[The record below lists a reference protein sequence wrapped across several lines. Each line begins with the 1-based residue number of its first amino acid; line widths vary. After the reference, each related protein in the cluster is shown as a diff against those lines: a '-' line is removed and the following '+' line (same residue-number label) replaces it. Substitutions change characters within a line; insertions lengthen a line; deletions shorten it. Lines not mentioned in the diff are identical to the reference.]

1 MMGLLGIVIAY
12 LLGSI
17 PFGYL
22 LTRFATGRDVRTEGS
37 GNIGATNVARAAGPG
52 VGLATLALDIA
63 KGTLA
68 VWIAE
73 WLTNGSPGW
82 MADAALAVIAG
93 HAFPVFLNFKG
104 GKTVATFA
112 GAFVYL
118 MPIPLLAT
126 LLVFLITVAATRYVS
141 AASILSAA
149 MFPLGA
155 WIILHPSLTEM
166 LVAILGCAFII
177 YRHLPNLERLRQG
190 TEPQF
195 RWSKQ

>member
-1 MMGLLGIVIAY
+1 MMGLLGIAIAY

-37 GNIGATNVARAAGPG
+37 GNIGATNVVRAAGRN

-73 WLTNGSPGW
+73 WLTDGSSGW

-118 MPIPLLAT
+118 MPLPLLASVI
-126 LLVFLITVAATRYVS
+126 VFAIMVAATRYVS
-141 AASILSAA
+141 VGSVVAAA
-149 MFPLGA
+149 MFPVGA
-155 WIILHPSLTEM
+155 WIVLHPSLAEM
-166 LVAILGCAFII
+166 LVAILGCGFII
-177 YRHLPNLERLRQG
+177 YRHLPNLERIRKG

-195 RWSKQ
+195 HWSKR